1 MLDAKELERYARHIV
16 LREVGG
22 PGQAELKAAR
32 VLVVGAGGLGAP
44 VLLYL
49 AAAGVGTLGVVD
61 DDDVS
66 LSNLQRQV
74 IHATADIGKPK
85 VERAG
90 DAVKGLN
97 PHVNV
102 ETHHVR
108 LTAANAL
115 DLIARYDI
123 VADGSDNFATR
134 YLVSDACLLASK
146 PLVTAA
152 VGTFDGSLT
161 SIRAHETRADGTRNP
176 TYRCLFPEPP
186 PAGTVPACAE
196 AGILGALTGV
206 LGSLMAL
213 EVIREIVGFG
223 EGLVGRLLMVDARS
237 MRFETLNYAWDP
249 DNPLTGN
256 KPTIRNLSGAMSI
269 EGIGALSLPSHSID
283 GSTRSG
289 GLWPSMKVLMLMMT
303 FSPMSMRPSI
313 VAEPICGSSTTL
325 PARASLTSCGLTA
338 GSCSNTS
345 RPAPA
350 ISPASIMRD
359 QRILVDDLAARGV
372 DDIGF
377 RPHQLEPARRE
388 QMIGR
393 RRVRAIDRDDVH
405 ARQHLVEAFPIG
417 RVELFLDLRRRPGGG
432 CDSGSAGR
440 RRGRG
445 APPPARCGPCR

>member
-1 MLDAKELERYARHIV
+1 MLDPKELERYARHIV

-22 PGQAELKAAR
+22 PGQTKLKAAR

-49 AAAGVGTLGVVD
+49 AAAGAGTLGVVD

-74 IHATADIGKPK
+74 IFVTDDIGRSK

-102 ETHHVR
+102 ETHHMR
-108 LTAANAL
+108 LTAANARA
-115 DLIARYDI
+115 LIARYDI

-134 YLVSDACLLASK
+134 YLVSDACYFARK

-186 PAGTVPACAE
+186 PPGTVPACAE
-196 AGILGALTGV
+196 AGILGALPGV

-223 EGLVGRLLMVDARS
+223 EGLVGRLLMIDAHS
-237 MRFETLNYAWDP
+237 MRFETLSYAWDP
-249 DNPLTGN
+249 NNPLSGN
-256 KPTIRNLSGAMSI
+256 KPTITDLSGSY
-269 EGIGALSLPSHSID
+269 
-283 GSTRSG
+283 
-289 GLWPSMKVLMLMMT
+289 
-303 FSPMSMRPSI
+303 
-313 VAEPICGSSTTL
+313 
-325 PARASLTSCGLTA
+325 
-338 GSCSNTS
+338 
-345 RPAPA
+345 
-350 ISPASIMRD
+350 
-359 QRILVDDLAARGV
+359 
-372 DDIGF
+372 
-377 RPHQLEPARRE
+377 
-388 QMIGR
+388 
-393 RRVRAIDRDDVH
+393 
-405 ARQHLVEAFPIG
+405 
-417 RVELFLDLRRRPGGG
+417 
-432 CDSGSAGR
+432 
-440 RRGRG
+440 
-445 APPPARCGPCR
+445 